1 MPDDMRYYRLIC
13 LIAKAEIANKAEG
26 ILSERGIDVEYRML
40 VHGTASSEVMNLLGL
55 GTTEKVMISAIATQE
70 GASELLPQ
78 MRKRLYLGML
88 DTGVAFTIP
97 ITGGQNR
104 LFENVSANAKDS
116 GRMEVMEDREFSM
129 IIAIVNQGFS
139 DAVMNAAR
147 PEGAT
152 GGTVFHSRRVEN
164 SMPGRSFWG
173 ISIQEERETVMIL
186 ARNSRKKEI
195 MKAISEKCGIDTES
209 NGIVFSVPIAD
220 VEGLG

>member
-1 MPDDMRYYRLIC
+1 MPDDRRYYRLIC

-78 MRKRLYLGML
+78 MRKRLYLGMP

-116 GRMEVMEDREFSM
+116 GRMRDRIPFKTRRE
-129 IIAIVNQGFS
+129 QH
-139 DAVMNAAR
+139 AR
-147 PEGAT
+147 TFLLGDIDT
-152 GGTVFHSRRVEN
+152 GGKGDRHD
-164 SMPGRSFWG
+164 PCA
-173 ISIQEERETVMIL
+173 Q
-186 ARNSRKKEI
+186 
-195 MKAISEKCGIDTES
+195 
-209 NGIVFSVPIAD
+209 
-220 VEGLG
+220 

>member
-1 MPDDMRYYRLIC
+1 MPDDRRYYRLIC

-78 MRKRLYLGML
+78 MRKRLYLGMP

-195 MKAISEKCGIDTES
+195 MKAINEKCGIDTES

>member
-1 MPDDMRYYRLIC
+1 MPDDRRYYRLIC

-78 MRKRLYLGML
+78 MRKRLYLGMP

>member
-1 MPDDMRYYRLIC
+1 MP
-13 LIAKAEIANKAEG
+13 
-26 ILSERGIDVEYRML
+26 
-40 VHGTASSEVMNLLGL
+40 
-55 GTTEKVMISAIATQE
+55 
-70 GASELLPQ
+70 
-78 MRKRLYLGML
+78 

-195 MKAISEKCGIDTES
+195 MKAINEKCGIDTES

>member
-1 MPDDMRYYRLIC
+1 MPDNKYYRLIC
-13 LIAKAEIANKAEG
+13 LIAKAEIANKAES

-78 MRKRLYLGML
+78 MRKRLYLGMP

-195 MKAISEKCGIDTES
+195 MKAINEKCGIDTES

>member
-40 VHGTASSEVMNLLGL
+40 VHGTASSEVLNLLGL

-78 MRKRLYLGML
+78 MRKRLYLGMP

-195 MKAISEKCGIDTES
+195 MKAINEKCGIDTES

>member
-1 MPDDMRYYRLIC
+1 MPDNKYYRLIC
-13 LIAKAEIANKAEG
+13 LIAKAEIANKAES

-78 MRKRLYLGML
+78 MRKRLYLGMP

-104 LFENVSANAKDS
+104 LFENVTANAKDS

-173 ISIQEERETVMIL
+173 IAIQEERETVMIL

-195 MKAISEKCGIDTES
+195 MKAINEKCGIDTES

>member
-78 MRKRLYLGML
+78 RRKRLYLGMP

-116 GRMEVMEDREFSM
+116 GRMKVMEDREFSM

-195 MKAISEKCGIDTES
+195 MKAINEKCGIDTES

>member
-40 VHGTASSEVMNLLGL
+40 VHGTASSEMMNLLGL

-78 MRKRLYLGML
+78 MRKRLYLGMP

>member
-70 GASELLPQ
+70 SASDLLPQ
-78 MRKRLYLGML
+78 MRKRLYLGMP

-104 LFENVSANAKDS
+104 LFENVTANAKDS
-116 GRMEVMEDREFSM
+116 GRTEVMEDREFSM

-173 ISIQEERETVMIL
+173 IAIQEERETVMIL

>member
-78 MRKRLYLGML
+78 MRKRLYLGMP

-195 MKAISEKCGIDTES
+195 MKAINEKCGIDTES

>member
-55 GTTEKVMISAIATQE
+55 GTTEKVMISAIATQ
-70 GASELLPQ
+70 GSASDLLPQ
-78 MRKRLYLGML
+78 MRKRLYLGMP

-104 LFENVSANAKDS
+104 LFENVTANAKDS
-116 GRMEVMEDREFSM
+116 GRTEVMEDREFSM

-173 ISIQEERETVMIL
+173 IAIQEERETVMIL

>member
-1 MPDDMRYYRLIC
+1 MPDNKYYRLIC

-78 MRKRLYLGML
+78 MRKRLYLGMP

-104 LFENVSANAKDS
+104 LFENVTANAKDS
-116 GRMEVMEDREFSM
+116 GRTEVMEDREFSM

-195 MKAISEKCGIDTES
+195 MKAINEKCGIDTES

>member
-78 MRKRLYLGML
+78 MRKRLYLGMP

>member
-78 MRKRLYLGML
+78 MRKSLYLGMP

-195 MKAISEKCGIDTES
+195 MKAINEKCGIDTES

>member
-1 MPDDMRYYRLIC
+1 MPDNKYYRLIC

-78 MRKRLYLGML
+78 MRKRLYLGMP

-195 MKAISEKCGIDTES
+195 MKAINEKCGIDTES

>member
-78 MRKRLYLGML
+78 RRKSLYLGMP

-97 ITGGQNR
+97 ITGGQTR
-104 LFENVSANAKDS
+104 RFETVSANAKDS
-116 GRMEVMEDREFSM
+116 GRMKVMEDREFSM

-195 MKAISEKCGIDTES
+195 MKAINEKCGIDTES

>member
-1 MPDDMRYYRLIC
+1 MPDNKYYRLIC

-78 MRKRLYLGML
+78 MRKRLYLGMP

-116 GRMEVMEDREFSM
+116 GRTEVMEDREFSM

-173 ISIQEERETVMIL
+173 IAIQEERETVMIL